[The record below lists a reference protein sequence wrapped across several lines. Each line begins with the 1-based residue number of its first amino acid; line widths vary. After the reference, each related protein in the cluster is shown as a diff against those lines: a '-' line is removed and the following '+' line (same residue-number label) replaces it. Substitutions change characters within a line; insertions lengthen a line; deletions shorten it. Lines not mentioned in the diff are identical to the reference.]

1 MTKRRKLSH
10 EILGLLGVTL
20 AISVFLF
27 AFLSMTAVTIVENYC
42 DHNDLTLTA
51 SQSANMELWIRAVS
65 LVTAV
70 LFFIVLLLFLLGQR
84 IAYIRNLTEGVEA
97 LRTHRMDFVMPLEG
111 NNELT
116 QLAETI
122 NYLSATEKQIREK
135 ERALQKEKEQL
146 IRTLSHDIRTPLTS
160 IMSYSELL
168 LVQAQSMQQKSLMHS
183 QNAQEQQLKNGGT
196 SYEQSQTE
204 YLELI
209 LKKAEQI
216 KELTDILLDGGK
228 RSSEFFEDARL
239 LMEQLA
245 AEMEEALEDAIE
257 KATDETL
264 AANSLAAEDI
274 VEKENNALPDVAVTG
289 LPGNCG
295 LCISFSDCPAFSG
308 TFDVGELRRIF
319 DNLTSNIL
327 KYADLTKPVTL
338 VISMEEQALVIRQEN
353 FKKTDTTVV
362 ESFRIGLASIRRI
375 AHNYG
380 GSAEVAQD
388 DTRFMITITLLD
400 F

>member
-10 EILGLLGVTL
+10 EILGLLGISL
-20 AISVFLF
+20 AIAVFLL
-27 AFLSMTAVTIVENYC
+27 AFLSMTARTIAENYC
-42 DHNDLTLTA
+42 DYNQLTLTYT
-51 SQSANMELWIRAVS
+51 QSASLEMWIYGVS
-65 LVTAV
+65 LVTSV
-70 LFFIVLLLFLLGQR
+70 LFFIVLFLFLLGQK
-84 IAYIRNLTEGVEA
+84 ITYIRDLTEGVEA
-97 LRTHRMDFVMPLEG
+97 LRAHRLDFVMPLEG

-122 NYLSATEKQIREK
+122 NYLSSTEKQIREK
-135 ERALQKEKEQL
+135 ERALQEEKEQL

-168 LVQAQSMQQKSLMHS
+168 LGQAQSMQQKSI
-183 QNAQEQQLKNGGT
+183 AQPLAA
-196 SYEQSQTE
+196 QTE

-228 RSSEFFEDARL
+228 RSPEFFKDARL

-245 AEMEEALEDAIE
+245 AEMEEALEE
-257 KATDETL
+257 
-264 AANSLAAEDI
+264 AAETFSTDFS
-274 VEKENNALPDVAVTG
+274 NLP
-289 LPGNCG
+289 
-295 LCISFSDCPAFSG
+295 SFGG

-327 KYADLTKPVTL
+327 KYADLTKPVSL
-338 VISMEEQALVIRQEN
+338 VISMEGQALVIRQEN
-353 FKKTDTTVV
+353 SKPGGSVAA
-362 ESFRIGLASIRRI
+362 ESHQLGIASIRRI

-380 GSAEVAQD
+380 GSVDVTQE
-388 DTRFMITITLLD
+388 DTRFMIKIALLD